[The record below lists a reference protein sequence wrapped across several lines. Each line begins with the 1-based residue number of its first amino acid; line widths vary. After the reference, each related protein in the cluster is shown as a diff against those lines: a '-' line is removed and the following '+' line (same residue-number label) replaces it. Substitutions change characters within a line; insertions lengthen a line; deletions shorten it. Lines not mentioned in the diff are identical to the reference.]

1 MYLTGRQ
8 RRIIADG
15 VAKNLPTRE
24 IARRANTSLPTVHG
38 YVLRVGL
45 SKKDPRSFR
54 IPVPPRVELLA
65 LLQKLNNEVVGE
77 HYGVSESTVRK
88 WRLRYGIVPFRR
100 QKKKKPDLARTPT
113 YTMLSEAEISKLL
126 KGQRFEDMRSR

>member
-1 MYLTGRQ
+1 MSLTGRQ

-24 IARRANTSLPTVHG
+24 IARRANTSRPTVHR
-38 YVLRVGL
+38 YVFRVGL

-100 QKKKKPDLARTPT
+100 QKKKNNLARTPT

>member
-24 IARRANTSLPTVHG
+24 IARLANTSRPTVHR

-100 QKKKKPDLARTPT
+100 QKKKNNLARTPT